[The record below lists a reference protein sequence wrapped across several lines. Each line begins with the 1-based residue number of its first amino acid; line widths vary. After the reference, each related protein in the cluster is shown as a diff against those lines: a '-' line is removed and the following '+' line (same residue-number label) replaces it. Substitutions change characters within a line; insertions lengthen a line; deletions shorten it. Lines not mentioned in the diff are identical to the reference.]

1 MTIRILLVD
10 DNKTF
15 LTAVNDF
22 LLTLPGVEVVGQAH
36 AGAAALALAA
46 KLAPDLVL
54 LDIVMPEMNG
64 LEVAAALQTT
74 ATPPYIVFLS
84 MHDSASYRAAA
95 RELGAWGYVGK
106 GDFVLDLVPLIESIA
121 HELETRPARHPV
133 PAETSP

>member
-15 LTAVNDF
+15 LAAVNNF

-36 AGAAALALAA
+36 TGAAALALAA
-46 KLAPDLVL
+46 ELAPDLVL

-64 LEVAAALQTT
+64 LEVAAALQAM

-84 MHDSASYRAAA
+84 MHDSASYRAAT

-121 HELETRPARHPV
+121 HELETRPARSPV
-133 PAETSP
+133 SAGTPL

>member
-15 LTAVNDF
+15 LTAVNNF
-22 LLTLPGVEVVGQAH
+22 LLTLSGVEVVGQAH

-64 LEVAAALQTT
+64 LEVAAALQ
-74 ATPPYIVFLS
+74 AMANPPYIVFLS
-84 MHDSASYRAAA
+84 MHDSASYRTAA

-121 HELETRPARHPV
+121 NELETRPARHPV
-133 PAETSP
+133 SSGTPL